1 MPKGPEGQR
10 RPAAIRVAQIAIGER
25 NPARP
30 VQLRLRQMQEETPD
44 EKKAARWN
52 WWRLGFETWDGVSRT
67 AGLFL
72 SLLLLMLI
80 GKLIFSLLVRAQG

>member
-1 MPKGPEGQR
+1 
-10 RPAAIRVAQIAIGER
+10 
-25 NPARP
+25 
-30 VQLRLRQMQEETPD
+30 MQEETPD
-44 EKKAARWN
+44 EKKAARRK

-80 GKLIFSLLVRAQG
+80 GKLVFSLLVRAQG